1 MKSLFLEGAAHFDE
15 AVVPKEAAQFA
26 KDEGNGI
33 GGKAGLVAKVKA
45 VDGLEQANGADL
57 KQIFGIVAAAA
68 KAADDRPYQT
78 GVLGHQQITAGC
90 ISLTGPGE

>member
-15 AVVPKEAAQFA
+15 AVVPKEAAQFS
-26 KDEGNGI
+26 KDERNGV

-57 KQIFGIVAAAA
+57 KQIFGIVAPSAE
-68 KAADDRPYQT
+68 AADHCPHQAD
-78 GVLGHQQITAGC
+78 VLGHQQITAGN
-90 ISLTGPGE
+90 ISLTGSGE